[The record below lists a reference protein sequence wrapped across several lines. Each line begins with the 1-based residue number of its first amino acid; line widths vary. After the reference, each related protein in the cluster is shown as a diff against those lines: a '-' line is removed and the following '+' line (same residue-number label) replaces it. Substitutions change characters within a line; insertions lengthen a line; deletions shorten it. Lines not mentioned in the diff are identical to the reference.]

1 MTNFLIIK
9 KLHNNLERHFPILV
23 FHKIKIGMSTNHII
37 QDVFRGV
44 CEINL
49 ETMRDWNK
57 TKMSK
62 LSWT

>member
-1 MTNFLIIK
+1 MKHKNKCFQ
-9 KLHNNLERHFPILV
+9 IL
-23 FHKIKIGMSTNHII
+23 KIKIGMSTNHII

-62 LSWT
+62 LS